1 MNLKGVSS
9 IMNFVK
15 SSRRLA
21 ALAGAVAFLA
31 VAQPAFA
38 QDIAESHVAAARAAI
53 GALGATA
60 EFDVIL
66 PQAAQALK
74 TELIQKNPDMQ
85 ADIISVVDQTALS
98 LAARRGDL
106 EREAGLAYARV
117 FTEAQL
123 NEIAAFYQSETGK
136 KLISDGAIVMREVYR
151 AAEIWQNGVARDL
164 AQQVAAELQ
173 KKFEANK
180 PAGEEPAAPAQQ

>member
-1 MNLKGVSS
+1 MNSKGVTS
-9 IMNFVK
+9 IMKIVK
-15 SSRRLA
+15 GSRRLG
-21 ALAGAVAFLA
+21 ALAGALALLA
-31 VAQPAFA
+31 VSQPSFA
-38 QDIAESHVAAARAAI
+38 QDISDSHLSAARTAI
-53 GALGATA
+53 SALGATA

-117 FTEAQL
+117 FSEAQL
-123 NEIAAFYQSETGK
+123 NEIAAFYESETGK

-173 KKFEANK
+173 KRFDSNAN
-180 PAGEEPAAPAQQ
+180 AEGEAAPAQQ

>member
-1 MNLKGVSS
+1 MNTKGVTS
-9 IMNFVK
+9 IMKIVK

-21 ALAGAVAFLA
+21 ALAGALA
-31 VAQPAFA
+31 LLTVAQPAFA
-38 QDIAESHVAAARAAI
+38 QEISDSHLAAARTAI

-85 ADIISVVDQTALS
+85 ADIIEIVDKTALS

-117 FTEAQL
+117 FTEQQL
-123 NEIAAFYQSETGK
+123 NEIATFYQSETGK

-151 AAEIWQNGVARDL
+151 AAEIWQNGIARDL
-164 AQQVAAELQ
+164 AQQVATELQ
-173 KKFEANK
+173 QRFEAAK
-180 PAGEEPAAPAQQ
+180 PAEGGEQPAQQ

>member
-1 MNLKGVSS
+1 MNTKGVTS
-9 IMNFVK
+9 IMKIVK

-21 ALAGAVAFLA
+21 ALAGALA
-31 VAQPAFA
+31 LLTVAQPAFA
-38 QDIAESHVAAARAAI
+38 QEISDSHLAAARTAI
-53 GALGATA
+53 AALGATA

-85 ADIISVVDQTALS
+85 ADIIEIVDKTALS

-117 FTEAQL
+117 FTEQQL
-123 NEIAAFYQSETGK
+123 NEIATFYQSETGK

-151 AAEIWQNGVARDL
+151 AAEIWQNGIARDL
-164 AQQVAAELQ
+164 AQQVATELQ
-173 KKFEANK
+173 QRFEAAK
-180 PAGEEPAAPAQQ
+180 PAEGGEQPAQQ